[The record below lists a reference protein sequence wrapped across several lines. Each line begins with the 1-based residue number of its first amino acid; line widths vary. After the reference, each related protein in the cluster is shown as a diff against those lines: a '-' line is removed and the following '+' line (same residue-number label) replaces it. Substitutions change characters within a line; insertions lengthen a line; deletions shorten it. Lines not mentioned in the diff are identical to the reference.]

1 MQLQLGKVMALFIL
15 SSMAEEN
22 SDKIYLTI
30 PKTLNKKS

>member
-15 SSMAEEN
+15 NRMVEEN
-22 SDKIYLTI
+22 PDRVYLTI